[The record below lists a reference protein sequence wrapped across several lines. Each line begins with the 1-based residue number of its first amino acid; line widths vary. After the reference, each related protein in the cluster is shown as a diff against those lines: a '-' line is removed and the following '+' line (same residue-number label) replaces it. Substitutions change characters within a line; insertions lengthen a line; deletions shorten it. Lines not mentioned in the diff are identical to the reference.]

1 MGSVL
6 IFTVTV
12 GLLKITVKRQN
23 QSELN
28 LAAVNPQNHKKL
40 TVNRQSYHPIDT
52 LF

>member
-1 MGSVL
+1 MGSLL

-28 LAAVNPQNHKKL
+28 LTAVNPKNYKKI
-40 TVNRQSYHPIDT
+40 NRQP
-52 LF
+52 